1 MSNKVF
7 PSRLQ
12 ALCRCGAP
20 GLVCCGDTVPLTWL
34 CCECASA
41 LVNAP
46 VNAALTQADEDVAAF
61 REAGGHLS

>member
-20 GLVCCGDTVPLTWL
+20 GLVCCGDTVPLTVAVL
-34 CCECASA
+34 RMRVRTRERAGECRAH
-41 LVNAP
+41 P
-46 VNAALTQADEDVAAF
+46 
-61 REAGGHLS
+61 GG